1 MTNQVKRGLGALITA
16 TPKQKDYVN
25 IANEVATL
33 LHKKIVNNDFSLS
46 RSALYDNNNK
56 DNSNN
61 GSVVMVS
68 LNEQDKDWVSIVESI
83 QKRFVNNNLDA
94 EKLSD
99 LVVKTIKYIDES
111 SENYLEDI
119 DILTGY
125 TNLNGDYFRLSIMDN
140 PSKGLELRFN
150 LVFKLASEERKN
162 FLQEYNDSDSVMGVI
177 YGKVEKFYYL
187 DDEFKGNEDE

>member
-99 LVVKTIKYIDES
+99 LVVKTIKDIDES

-150 LVFKLASEERKN
+150 LVFKLASEDREN
-162 FLQEYNDSDSVMGVI
+162 FLQEYNNSDSVMGVI